1 LADADDT
8 PPEPAAETKEG
19 ALPPPEP
26 EPPPD
31 KQDEIQP
38 LGPVTTAPGWE
49 AAQRE
54 ARFRYEADLAAAT
67 GFGVLPHVGIGAE
80 LGFLAEPPSLPGL
93 RLRMLGLVSQPAEPV
108 PGATVNFAYAMA
120 GFSLCPAIARFG
132 RVTVRFCAGGDV
144 GALYARSEGLSEARE
159 TTEFFGQADL
169 MFRGALALGNGFLG
183 TLGVGAVLPT
193 KVDRFVYRQDGEKT
207 EIFQMAFM
215 PFLVTA
221 GVSYEIL

>member
-1 LADADDT
+1 
-8 PPEPAAETKEG
+8 
-19 ALPPPEP
+19 
-26 EPPPD
+26 
-31 KQDEIQP
+31 
-38 LGPVTTAPGWE
+38 
-49 AAQRE
+49 
-54 ARFRYEADLAAAT
+54 
-67 GFGVLPHVGIGAE
+67 
-80 LGFLAEPPSLPGL
+80 
-93 RLRMLGLVSQPAEPV
+93 
-108 PGATVNFAYAMA
+108 MA